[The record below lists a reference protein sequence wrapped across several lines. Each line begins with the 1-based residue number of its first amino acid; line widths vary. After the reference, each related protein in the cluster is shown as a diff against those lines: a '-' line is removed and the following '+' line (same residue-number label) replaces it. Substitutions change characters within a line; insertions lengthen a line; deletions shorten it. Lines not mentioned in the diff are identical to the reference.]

1 MMSRKKVRVSKESKE
16 EILNLFNDSV
26 PILHIVEKFNVP
38 YTSMRY
44 NIISWIG
51 LKRYNEQMKETK
63 RLSAKS
69 RVTNMMLNR
78 IKKSQENLEEK
89 DDNNNP
95 N

>member
-1 MMSRKKVRVSKESKE
+1 MARKKVRVSKESKE

-26 PILHIVEKFNVP
+26 PIIHIVEKFNVP

-51 LKRYNEQMKETK
+51 LKQYNEQMKETK

-69 RVTNMMLNR
+69 RVTNMMLKR
-78 IKKSQENLEEK
+78 IKKSQENLENDEERSR
-89 DDNNNP
+89 
-95 N
+95 